1 MALEPLTMDIILE
14 LFYISVGLVLL
25 GLLLNWILG
34 LKPEAMKELRNN
46 ARNLQERLKQAQII
60 GDQQLM
66 LQLQRETML
75 LMKQMMKK
83 QIAPMLIRC
92 VIFLGIFALLSFLYG
107 NYEYWFWVYFLFS
120 LLLSLLA
127 YGIRKAYEKLTGKE
141 SKRETFTKELIG
153 TISSSQQI
161 KPEFNMSTQ
170 RQNNTLAASNTE
182 QSNEKGPS
190 ISTSEE
196 SATELEK
203 DSWKNRIK
211 N

>member
-127 YGIRKAYEKLTGKE
+127 YGIRKAYQKLTGKE
-141 SKRETFTKELIG
+141 SNRETFTKELIG

-161 KPEFNMSTQ
+161 KPELSMSTQ
-170 RQNNTLAASNTE
+170 RQNNTLAASNIE
-182 QSNEKGPS
+182 QSNKKGPS